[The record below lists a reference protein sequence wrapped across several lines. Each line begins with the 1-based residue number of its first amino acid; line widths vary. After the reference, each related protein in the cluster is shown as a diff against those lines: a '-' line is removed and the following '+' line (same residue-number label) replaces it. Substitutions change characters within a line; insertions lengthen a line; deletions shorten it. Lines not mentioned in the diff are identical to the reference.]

1 MGPWLRMNDAIC
13 LSIAGGFFVLAFLY
27 ANFCE
32 RL

>member
-1 MGPWLRMNDAIC
+1 MNDAIL
-13 LSIAGGFFVLAFLY
+13 LSIAGGFFILAFLY

>member
-1 MGPWLRMNDAIC
+1 MNDAIC